1 MKCPSAGGRYY
12 RVGDE
17 LLTEAEYE
25 ARKEVEALAQPS
37 AVSPAKVERR
47 SRRPDSR
54 FATASDDVVPPVQ
67 DEPHSR
73 GDES

>member
-1 MKCPSAGGRYY
+1 MKRPSEGGRYY

-17 LLTEAEYE
+17 LLTEAQYE
-25 ARKEVEALAQPS
+25 ARKEAEAA

-47 SRRPDSR
+47 GRRSIPDSR

-67 DEPHSR
+67 DEVT
-73 GDES
+73 ES